1 MFNIHYKCYYIVFF
15 FLKKRNLSLYQN
27 KIYMATNLNVP
38 TNDLLLNKDVF
49 TMFLASYISLVM

>member
-1 MFNIHYKCYYIVFF
+1 MLIHRFFF